1 MRFDINS
8 KYYQFDTDNI
18 DENSL
23 RLNVIRN
30 EPENEQYYQ
39 NINISLYGCDGDY
52 G

>member
-1 MRFDINS
+1 MCCDINS

-23 RLNVIRN
+23 RLSVKRN
-30 EPENEQYYQ
+30 EIKNEKYYQ
-39 NINISLYGCDGDY
+39 NINISLYGCGGDY